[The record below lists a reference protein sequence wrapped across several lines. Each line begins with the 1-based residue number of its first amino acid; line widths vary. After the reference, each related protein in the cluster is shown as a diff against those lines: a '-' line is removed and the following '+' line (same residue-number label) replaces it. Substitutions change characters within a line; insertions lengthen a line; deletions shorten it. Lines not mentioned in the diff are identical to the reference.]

1 MAPPSRISSRAATG
15 VLELLAAAGG
25 PVTAAELATRAGQ
38 HTNTVREHLDSLVE
52 NGLATRERAAA
63 DGRGRPAWLYTVV
76 PVEPEHSE
84 YAGLATALALQIAR
98 TSSRPAEEAQAA
110 GAAWGEQLATT
121 APAAPS
127 TSAAARRGVVE
138 LLGRLGFDPEAD
150 ARARTVQLRQC
161 PLLQAA
167 KAQPEVVCSVHLGL
181 VKGALATWRTAGEG
195 TELVPFAEPGAC
207 LLHLS
212 GTTAPDA

>member
-1 MAPPSRISSRAATG
+1 MTTPSRISSRAASG

-25 PVTAAELATRAGQ
+25 PATAAELATRAGQ

-76 PVEPEHSE
+76 PVEPEHTE

-138 LLGRLGFDPEAD
+138 LLGRLGFDPQTD
-150 ARARTVQLRQC
+150 ARARTVRLRQC

-181 VKGALATWRTAGEG
+181 VKGALAAWRTASEG

-212 GTTAPDA
+212 GTAALDA